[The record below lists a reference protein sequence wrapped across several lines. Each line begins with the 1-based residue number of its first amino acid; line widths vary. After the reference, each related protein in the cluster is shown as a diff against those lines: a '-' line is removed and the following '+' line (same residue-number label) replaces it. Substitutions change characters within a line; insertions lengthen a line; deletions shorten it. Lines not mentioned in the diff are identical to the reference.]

1 MPDPSPYA
9 TATDRSL
16 GGWDQPEP
24 QPLPD
29 MDAASEANWGH
40 FVKGL
45 SADFEFLLLAGAL
58 LALSGWFILESG
70 RERPHGE
77 PAALALAGPAIPP
90 FQPTPAFAFV
100 RAEGRDQLLPALQA
114 VIGRNLGTL
123 PKPVTTASVEQ
134 HALVA
139 EPIFDPLGS
148 LQITGLP
155 SDARLSAGASL
166 VGHGLAGG
174 GAEAGAWAVAFGD
187 LDNLVIELP
196 RQRTEPVR
204 ATLDLRTRA
213 GVKIASLTVEVRE
226 TQDDG
231 AATTPVA
238 EPVAPKTKVRPAK
251 AVRPGSKNLRKTAR
265 PPATT
270 TAVKPPPVFPGDA
283 PKPVKPQKPAVAA
296 PAALGAVATG
306 FFQPDPKDSGTNGLS
321 AASREDPRFMTLR
334 GLGMPPSELGPA
346 PGPPPPL

>member
-1 MPDPSPYA
+1 MPDPSPHSA
-9 TATDRSL
+9 ATDRSHR
-16 GGWDQPEP
+16 GWDQPEP

-29 MDAASEANWGH
+29 MDAASEAHWGH

-70 RERPHGE
+70 RERPHSE
-77 PAALALAGPAIPP
+77 PAAFALAGPAIPP
-90 FQPTPAFAFV
+90 IQPAPAFAFV

-114 VIGRNLGTL
+114 VIGRSSGTL

-139 EPIFDPLGS
+139 EPLFDPLGS
-148 LQITGLP
+148 LQISGLP

-166 VGHGLAGG
+166 VGHGLAEGG
-174 GAEAGAWAVAFGD
+174 TEAGAWAVAFGD

-196 RQRTEPVR
+196 RQRAEPVR

-226 TQDDG
+226 AQDDG
-231 AATTPVA
+231 ATTAPVT
-238 EPVAPKTKVRPAK
+238 EPITTKAKVRPAK

-270 TAVKPPPVFPGDA
+270 TAAKPPPVFPGDA
-283 PKPVKPQKPAVAA
+283 PKAIKPQKPSVAA
-296 PAALGAVATG
+296 PGAAATG
-306 FFQPDPKDSGTNGLS
+306 FFQPDPKDSEINGLS

-334 GLGMPPSELGPA
+334 GLGMPPSELGPP